1 MRANKIVQAGK
12 PTERVRC
19 AMPRGA
25 FAALCGLVAVALFGN
40 AFALSTDKNQQSNI
54 DADRMKREG
63 SKTGAA
69 NDPEVTN
76 FDGNVLIT
84 QGTIKMTAA
93 HATVYTIPHEA
104 KVANAGKV
112 ARTVLT
118 GKQAHMQQ
126 LHDGDCSLMTADA
139 DRIDYNPLT
148 NLADLT
154 GNVVVVQA
162 GRGQFHGQHMIYNTD
177 TGDMESGDP
186 SSTSGR
192 VHMTMEPSSDKPAPA
207 ANPNCTGAA
216 PAKAP
221 AAPAKPAAPPAPAI
235 AKPATPAPAAT
246 KPTTPAPLPAKPAS
260 NTH

>member
-1 MRANKIVQAGK
+1 Q
-12 PTERVRC
+12 P
-19 AMPRGA
+19 
-25 FAALCGLVAVALFGN
+25 
-40 AFALSTDKNQQSNI
+40 SNI

-69 NDPEVTN
+69 NDPEITN
-76 FDGNVLIT
+76 FDGSVVIT
-84 QGTIKMTAA
+84 QGTIRMTAA

-126 LHDGDCSLMTADA
+126 LHDGDCTLMTADA

-186 SSTSGR
+186 SSASGR
-192 VHMTMEPSSDKPAPA
+192 VHMTMEPSADKPAPA

-216 PAKAP
+216 PAAAKPATAP
-221 AAPAKPAAPPAPAI
+221 PAKPAAPPAKSA
-235 AKPATPAPAAT
+235 APAAKPGAPAA
-246 KPTTPAPLPAKPAS
+246 KPTAPAKPAS
-260 NTH
+260 GAH